1 MGCRRGRSWLLVPVL
16 LAPAA
21 AFAQTAT
28 ASFTATTVVNNTALV
43 IGQLNGLDFGTVLP
57 GTPATI
63 GPKSALAGKFVLHGQ
78 KNAEVRIAF
87 TLPAVLQAGANVMPI
102 SFADDPVAGKMA
114 CHRNQDQ
121 QTNCT
126 TYTPSTALLVRIRNN
141 PPPQNT
147 FYVWIGGKVS
157 PAVGQAPGTYTG
169 LVTMTAVYTGN

>member
-1 MGCRRGRSWLLVPVL
+1 MRCTGGHAWVLVLPLLVPT
-16 LAPAA
+16 AA
-21 AFAQTAT
+21 ACQTAI
-28 ASFTATTVVNNTALV
+28 ASFPATTVVNNTALV
-43 IGQLNGLDFGTVLP
+43 VGQLNGLNFGTVIP

-78 KNAEVRIAF
+78 KNAEVRITF
-87 TLPAVLQAGANVMPI
+87 TLPAVLQAGVNLMPI
-102 SFADDPVAGKMA
+102 SFADDPVAGKLA
-114 CHRNQDQ
+114 CQRNQDQ

-157 PAVGQAPGTYTG
+157 PAVGQVPGTYTG
-169 LVTMTAVYTGN
+169 QVTMTAVYTGN